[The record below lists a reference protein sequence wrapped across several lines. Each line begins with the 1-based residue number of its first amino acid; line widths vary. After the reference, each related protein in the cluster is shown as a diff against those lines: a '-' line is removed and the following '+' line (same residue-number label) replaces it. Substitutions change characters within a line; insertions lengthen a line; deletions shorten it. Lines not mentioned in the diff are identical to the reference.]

1 MSRTCRVET
10 PVDNN
15 PLESMVAAR
24 HKLSPLGTGYSKKYN
39 DLRNLLVAGELGFE
53 PRLASLIKNHW
64 PAALSCPSPAVV
76 SAHCGP
82 YLWTIQAAAGPKPPR
97 WLGPA
102 RELHLTEL
110 VDDRAVLM
118 SRSGDPSGAA
128 RERPICLP
136 TTASPNTTR
145 YLSSARNY
153 CVYVW
158 RDPRCPTLE

>member
-1 MSRTCRVET
+1 MVERT
-10 PVDNN
+10 
-15 PLESMVAAR
+15 
-24 HKLSPLGTGYSKKYN
+24 
-39 DLRNLLVAGELGFE
+39 LGFQ
-53 PRLASLIKNHW
+53 PRLASPIKNRW
-64 PAALSCPSPAVV
+64 PAALSCPAPAVV

-97 WLGPA
+97 VA
-102 RELHLTEL
+102 RAGEGAPILPKL

-118 SRSGDPSGAA
+118 TRSGDPSGAA

-145 YLSSARNY
+145 YLSSTRNY

-158 RDPRCPTLE
+158 RDPRAEHFDRNCSPCVRRWHEGFDLFG